1 MKTIYTEK
9 ISSTND
15 YLKKLKKPLED
26 TAIIAKRQTG
36 GRGTKGRSFICDE
49 GGAYFSLLKLYP
61 CQAKDSF
68 QIMENSALSVVKALK
83 AFGVSAKIK
92 WPNDIIVNGKK
103 ICGILIENV
112 FEGEYVS
119 RSVIG
124 IGINVNNQIAGEIKD
139 IAISVKE
146 VLNKEIDEKALIATV
161 LYNLYLP
168 LNHEEYVKNLL
179 YIGEEVTIITN
190 KSTYKSIIE
199 QILPNG
205 NAKLIDGTELSSA
218 EITIRPL

>member
-1 MKTIYTEK
+1 MKTIYFEK

-15 YLKKLKKPLED
+15 YLKKLKTLKED
-26 TAIIAKRQTG
+26 TAVIANRQTG
-36 GRGTKGRSFICDE
+36 GRGTKGRSFICEE

-61 CQAKDSF
+61 CLAKDSF
-68 QIMENSALSVVKALK
+68 QIMENSALSVVKGLN
-83 AFGVSAKIK
+83 AFGVTAKIK

-119 RSVIG
+119 RSIIG
-124 IGINVNNQIAGEIKD
+124 IGINVNNPISEEIKD
-139 IAISVKE
+139 IAISVKQITG
-146 VLNKEIDEKALIATV
+146 KEIDEKALIATI

-168 LNHEEYVKNLL
+168 FSHEEYIKNLL

-190 KSTYKSIIE
+190 KSAYKSIIE

-205 NAKLIDGTELSSA
+205 YAKLIDGTELSSA
-218 EITIRPL
+218 EITIRR